1 MGKRLLVL
9 HGPNLNLLGERE
21 GKQGGRLADLDA
33 ALTARATELGLEL
46 KVVQSNHEGVLIDT
60 LQAERSRLDGVVV
73 SPAGLFGSHPLME
86 ALELVGVPAIEVYLE
101 RLGERES
108 VVADVCAAT
117 IEGQG
122 FHSYLEALERF
133 ANGDLTGE
141 LTEEEEDE
149 EAEDEDVEGD
159 EEAEDEAAEDED
171 GVVDAAWSGEDDEA
185 GEPEGKGKGKTL
197 GRREKDIPREK
208 SLAVRQ
214 PGALARAADAPA
226 KALASSGGSRKTL
239 GRKVEAPAAS
249 PAPSKTLG
257 RKGKGAQGTPAADF
271 LSRALVRQKI
281 ADRLAGRLTQA
292 ELAAWARS
300 KWSDVQRGASAES
313 GYEDMLEDS
322 LLTLSSL
329 PASKLSD
336 SELVNMMTRLDR

>member
-33 ALTARATELGLEL
+33 ALLARATELGLEL

-60 LQAERSRLDGVVV
+60 LHAERSRLDGVVV
-73 SPAGLFGSHPLME
+73 SPAGLFGSYPLME
-86 ALELVGVPAIEVYLE
+86 ALEWVGVPAIEVYLE

-108 VVADVCAAT
+108 VVAEACAAT

-133 ANGDLTGE
+133 ASGDLTGE
-141 LTEEEEDE
+141 LTEEESEDEKESEDEDVEDLEEAEDE
-149 EAEDEDVEGD
+149 EAE
-159 EEAEDEAAEDED
+159 
-171 GVVDAAWSGEDDEA
+171 DEA
-185 GEPEGKGKGKTL
+185 GEPEGKGKTL
-197 GRREKDIPREK
+197 GRRKKDIPREK
-208 SLAVRQ
+208 SLALR
-214 PGALARAADAPA
+214 PSGPLARAADAPA
-226 KALASSGGSRKTL
+226 KALVVSSGSRKTL
-239 GRKVEAPAAS
+239 GRKVVEAPAA
-249 PAPSKTLG
+249 PAAPSKTLG
-257 RKGKGAQGTPAADF
+257 RKEKGAQGTPAADF

-281 ADRLAGRLTQA
+281 ADRLGGRLTSA

-300 KWSDVQRGASAES
+300 KWMEVQRGAAAES
-313 GYEDMLEDS
+313 GYEDMLEDL
-322 LLTLSSL
+322 LLTLSSV

>member
-33 ALTARATELGLEL
+33 ALTAKATELGLEV

-60 LQAERSRLDGVVV
+60 LHAERSRLDGVVV
-73 SPAGLFGSHPLME
+73 SPAGLFGSYPLME
-86 ALELVGVPAIEVYLE
+86 ALEAVGVPAIEVYLE

-108 VVADVCAAT
+108 VVAEVCAAT

-133 ANGDLTGE
+133 ASGDLAGE
-141 LTEEEEDE
+141 LTEEDE
-149 EAEDEDVEGD
+149 EAEDEEETGD
-159 EEAEDEAAEDED
+159 EASEEDEEGEAEDD
-171 GVVDAAWSGEDDEA
+171 GVVDAAWSGDDEEA
-185 GEPEGKGKGKTL
+185 GEPEGKAKTL
-197 GRREKDIPREK
+197 GRRGKYIPREK
-208 SLAVRQ
+208 SLAVR
-214 PGALARAADAPA
+214 PSTALSRAADAPA
-226 KALASSGGSRKTL
+226 KPLARSDGGRKTL
-239 GRKVEAPAAS
+239 GRKAEAPAAS
-249 PAPSKTLG
+249 AAPSKTLG
-257 RKGKGAQGTPAADF
+257 RKVQGAQGTPAANF
-271 LSRALVRQKI
+271 LTRALVRQKI
-281 ADRLAGRLTQA
+281 ADRLAGRLTPA

-300 KWSDVQRGASAES
+300 KWSEVQRGGPAES

-322 LLTLSSL
+322 LLTLSAL

-336 SELVNMMTRLDR
+336 SQLVDMMTRLDG

>member
-21 GKQGGRLADLDA
+21 GRQGGRLADLDA

-60 LQAERSRLDGVVV
+60 LHAERSRLDGVVV

-86 ALELVGVPAIEVYLE
+86 ALEWVGVPAIEVYLE

-108 VVADVCAAT
+108 VVAEVCAAT

-133 ANGDLTGE
+133 ASGDLTGE
-141 LTEEEEDE
+141 LTEEDEAEEDE
-149 EAEDEDVEGD
+149 EAEDEDGEDSEAVED
-159 EEAEDEAAEDED
+159 EEAEDED
-171 GVVDAAWSGEDDEA
+171 GVVDAGWSGDDDEA
-185 GEPEGKGKGKTL
+185 GEPEGKTL
-197 GRREKDIPREK
+197 GRGKKDIPREK
-208 SLAVRQ
+208 SLAVR
-214 PGALARAADAPA
+214 PSGALARAADAPA
-226 KALASSGGSRKTL
+226 KAQAPSGGSRKTL

-249 PAPSKTLG
+249 SSPSKTLG
-257 RKGKGAQGTPAADF
+257 RKVKGAQGTPAADF

-281 ADRLAGRLTQA
+281 ADRLAGRLTPA

-300 KWSDVQRGASAES
+300 KWTEVQRGASAES
-313 GYEDMLEDS
+313 GHEDMLEDL
-322 LLTLSSL
+322 LLTLSSV